1 MVSWRSL
8 AFHNRKS
15 RPGER
20 EGAFARRRTEEGSTM
35 PRSGRSTAGPR
46 SAAERQPEP
55 RPGWHGA
62 SARLGGDST
71 TRYDDAAAPTKKG
84 PTAQA
89 LPGTPPAP
97 PELPG
102 ADASLMTCGQG
113 SVCRPSRGALGMHRR
128 VSGSRV
134 ISGGDFTVTSHK
146 SLVLQLCVFRQRVTS
161 RGNVCD

>member
-1 MVSWRSL
+1 MVSWRSP

-35 PRSGRSTAGPR
+35 PRSGRSTAGSR

-71 TRYDDAAAPTKKG
+71 TRYDDAAAPTKKARRRKRSREHRQPRRSSRE
-84 PTAQA
+84 PT
-89 LPGTPPAP
+89 
-97 PELPG
+97 
-102 ADASLMTCGQG
+102 
-113 SVCRPSRGALGMHRR
+113 R
-128 VSGSRV
+128 VSWLVVKGRCADRQGGPWECIEEFQGVGSFQV
-134 ISGGDFTVTSHK
+134 AISP
-146 SLVLQLCVFRQRVTS
+146 SLRINHLFYSYVYS
-161 RGNVCD
+161 ASG